1 MNDGERRYYSRF
13 FTRLNLLL
21 LALLALLWV
30 LNRWWGQ

>member
-1 MNDGERRYYSRF
+1 MDEGERHYYRRF

-30 LNRWWGQ
+30 LNRWLGN